1 MANAAEEARD
11 VEAWMR
17 VLDRIQATL
26 ERSLALTP
34 ELGPVAAGASVT
46 DAARQPLQRLD
57 DRLARLQARL
67 DEAEQS
73 AAQADVLLGKEAEAL
88 EHWLAGQAVNRPQL
102 ADWLTHVSE
111 RLTAG
116 EG

>member
-1 MANAAEEARD
+1 MSTDTAEARD

-34 ELGPVAAGASVT
+34 ELGPVAAGASVA

-57 DRLARLQARL
+57 ERLARLQARL

-88 EHWLAGQAVNRPQL
+88 EHWLAGHAANRPQL
-102 ADWLTHVSE
+102 ADWLTHVGE
-111 RLTAG
+111 RLTTG
-116 EG
+116 GG